1 MAIRNSCLFQAGVF
15 FIFSLMSSCFVYGQE
30 PVGSY
35 WEEAMHEAMAVK
47 DMDERLEQLEQ
58 LRMEYLTKIGDE
70 GGYYGQL
77 CHTLATSLGLAGRF
91 GEAFTIFEEALA
103 AYRRPTSED
112 PSMLVNSYF
121 NLAYFYLGLGLNSE
135 FRTYADS
142 CIYYSKEFPKKRY
155 IGIHAYE
162 QLSVYFYDI
171 GEYNSSLRYAEL
183 GIQAAEVKDRYVG
196 LLYLQSAQ
204 AILALPDPE
213 NTYLK
218 AAAALKESRKL
229 LTGDP
234 ALEGLIKSVEA
245 YYQLKTGYPKLAKE
259 RYEEAIQIYL
269 RENDYDGVVRNLLK
283 LGNLYSEELGDI
295 AASMRL
301 YREGLK
307 TLVRVNRIDLKP
319 RILNGLGMQLV
330 NAGDFDAGIAH
341 LHEALDGLRVKQP
354 TSPDSLDGE
363 GSGDNYS
370 NDLLAGVIFGNLG
383 KSFAEKFSSTG
394 DSTDLRTALSHFKSF
409 IAATDRVRWSHEYD
423 QSKLYWREQAK
434 ETFTLALDVC
444 YRLNDAESGYQVFE
458 KSRAVMLQDRLNE
471 NEARRFLSEIESAQE
486 KQLRI
491 EIASLAQRLNLM
503 DEGTDGYQETQIQLI
518 RLRESYRS
526 FVKTLDSKYPQYVEE
541 KYGAS
546 VRPLSELRQL
556 LGEGDHSYVAYFNG
570 VADQNGDQFIYALAI
585 NTADATFVKTPMEQY
600 KEQADRF
607 LQLLASKELLN
618 RNFSEFISLG
628 YELYQQLIEPLGA
641 LKERLIVSP
650 DDKLLPLDL
659 LVRDMSPTGS
669 FLLYD
674 HAVSYTYSAGLLGQS
689 QRGSLAVKPTLL
701 GFAPVSYQ
709 DHLQLP
715 ALAGADFS
723 LNKLNSFLSGCEFFV
738 QTDATK
744 GRFMEK
750 INNHAMVVLYTHA
763 EADTANQE
771 AYLYFHDERL
781 KVSDLQLLDALPTE
795 LIILSACN
803 TGTGVNRQGE
813 GVFSLARG
821 FAAAGIPT
829 SVTTLW
835 EIDSRATYSL
845 TENFYQQVVN
855 GVPMDEALRQAKLRM
870 LQGEDR
876 MQALPYFWGGSIVLG
891 NVQPL
896 LIEKSWSNSLYYG
909 LVGMVL
915 LLAIVLYRVKVGRG
929 NRSSSHHQ

>member
-1 MAIRNSCLFQAGVF
+1 
-15 FIFSLMSSCFVYGQE
+15 
-30 PVGSY
+30 
-35 WEEAMHEAMAVK
+35 
-47 DMDERLEQLEQ
+47 
-58 LRMEYLTKIGDE
+58 
-70 GGYYGQL
+70 
-77 CHTLATSLGLAGRF
+77 
-91 GEAFTIFEEALA
+91 
-103 AYRRPTSED
+103 
-112 PSMLVNSYF
+112 
-121 NLAYFYLGLGLNSE
+121 
-135 FRTYADS
+135 
-142 CIYYSKEFPKKRY
+142 
-155 IGIHAYE
+155 
-162 QLSVYFYDI
+162 
-171 GEYNSSLRYAEL
+171 
-183 GIQAAEVKDRYVG
+183 
-196 LLYLQSAQ
+196 
-204 AILALPDPE
+204 
-213 NTYLK
+213 
-218 AAAALKESRKL
+218 
-229 LTGDP
+229 
-234 ALEGLIKSVEA
+234 
-245 YYQLKTGYPKLAKE
+245 
-259 RYEEAIQIYL
+259 
-269 RENDYDGVVRNLLK
+269 
-283 LGNLYSEELGDI
+283 
-295 AASMRL
+295 
-301 YREGLK
+301 
-307 TLVRVNRIDLKP
+307 
-319 RILNGLGMQLV
+319 
-330 NAGDFDAGIAH
+330 
-341 LHEALDGLRVKQP
+341 
-354 TSPDSLDGE
+354 
-363 GSGDNYS
+363 
-370 NDLLAGVIFGNLG
+370 
-383 KSFAEKFSSTG
+383 
-394 DSTDLRTALSHFKSF
+394 
-409 IAATDRVRWSHEYD
+409 
-423 QSKLYWREQAK
+423 
-434 ETFTLALDVC
+434 
-444 YRLNDAESGYQVFE
+444 
-458 KSRAVMLQDRLNE
+458 MLQDRLNE
-471 NEARRFLSEIESAQE
+471 NGARRFLSEIESAQE

-491 EIASLAQRLNLM
+491 EIASHAQRLNLM
-503 DEGTDGYQETQIQLI
+503 DEGTDDYQETQIQLI
-518 RLRESYRS
+518 RLRESYKS
-526 FVKTLDSKYPQYVEE
+526 FVKTLESKYPQYVEE

-570 VADQNGDQFIYALAI
+570 VANQKGDQYIYALAI
-585 NTADATFVKTPMEQY
+585 NTADATFVKTPMGQY
-600 KEQADRF
+600 KERADR
-607 LQLLASKELLN
+607 LLKLSASKELLN

-750 INNHAMVVLYTHA
+750 INDHAMVVLYTHA

-803 TGTGVNRQGE
+803 TGTGANRQGE

-855 GVPMDEALRQAKLRM
+855 GVPMDEALRKAKIMM
-870 LQGEDR
+870 LQGEDQ
-876 MQALPYFWGGSIVLG
+876 MQTLPYFWGGSIVLG

-896 LIEKSWSNSLYYG
+896 LVEKSWTNSLYYII
-909 LVGMVL
+909 VGMVI
-915 LLAIVLYRVKVGRG
+915 LLAVVVYWVKLGRA
-929 NRSSSHHQ
+929 NRSSSHS